1 MLRSPVNVTSTSPQ
15 AIQTA
20 RPAATP
26 YSHFMDLSKGEKIL
40 EMRGITKRFSGG
52 VVANDQVDFD
62 IKAGEIHALLGENGA
77 GKSTLM
83 HILSG
88 LIEPDEGEIY
98 IGGEKV
104 LIGSPQAA
112 FKLGI
117 GMVHQHRKLIPA
129 HTVLENIMI
138 GHPRTPII
146 LNKRKAKKEIFEL
159 AQRFGFKID
168 LDAKVWQLDAGEAQI
183 VEIVKALYL
192 GARILILDEP
202 TSALTPPDTEQ
213 LMRALKRMVKKGLAV
228 VPFITHKLPV
238 VLDISDRITIL
249 RNGKVVDHIETEAAD
264 EKWLARK
271 MVGRECLF
279 DLQRTEVDFGQ
290 EILKVVNLSALN
302 NKGFQSV
309 KGISFSIREGEIF
322 GIAGVAGNGQFEL
335 AEVLMGLRKPKKG
348 VIFFQGKDISRTSI
362 KKRWAMGIGYV
373 PAERIEAGS
382 VADFSLGDNMAINL
396 YFNNNFC
403 KWGILN
409 FKKIYQCTE
418 ASIREFS
425 IKTPNCQAKAKE
437 MSGGNLQKLILA
449 RVISCKPRLL
459 IVNLPTQGLDV
470 GASEFV
476 RNKLLELKKEGIGIL
491 LISEDLDEILSI
503 SDKIAPI
510 YEGEFMGILN
520 RAEADKQK
528 VGQMMAGMLR
538 SAA

>member
-1 MLRSPVNVTSTSPQ
+1 MLRSPANVTSTSPQ

-26 YSHFMDLSKGEKIL
+26 YSHFMDLSKGDKIL

-129 HTVLENIMI
+129 HTVLENIMV

-213 LMRALKRMVKKGLAV
+213 LMHALKRMVKKGLAV
-228 VPFITHKLPV
+228 VPFITHKLPI

-271 MVGRECLF
+271 MVGKECLF
-279 DLQRTEVDFGQ
+279 DLQRTEVDFGR

-476 RNKLLELKKEGIGIL
+476 RNKLLELKREGVGIL

-510 YEGEFMGILN
+510 YEGEFMGILD